1 MAQPTREDTD
11 RVDARGRRRSQPRLT
26 HRLLVRLVIAL
37 GVLSVLGMV
46 VLSFA
51 GGAARPDPDA
61 ASESSALVD
70 ATLVEVTPVAGDDL
84 SGLPPGAVEVDV
96 TARLEETGELVTFR
110 MVDDT
115 GDTFQPGQRVK
126 LTAFS
131 TPGQPVT
138 YGISDFQRGRPL
150 ALLTVLFVGAV
161 IGFGR
166 LQGARALIGLVV
178 TAVVV
183 VGFLVPTVLEGASPV
198 ATALTA
204 SLGIMIATLY
214 LSHGVSPKTTAAA
227 VGTAAALLLT
237 GLLAALFVGASNITG
252 MSSEEARLANLEAGG
267 LSLRGLLLAGI
278 ILGGLGVLDDVTV
291 SQSSTVFALYRADPD
306 TTFGALTRRA
316 LTVGRD
322 HIAATVNT
330 LFLAYAGASL
340 PLLILFATG
349 IDPLGT
355 VLTSEIV
362 AVEVVRTLVGSVGL
376 IAAVPLTTA
385 LAAALALGDPEA
397 AEAAEPGVA
406 GPDAPPGRAPRPPE
420 PRPRHSAEE
429 DEEWV
434 ERLRDANRRAPG
446 PGSAPD
452 PGFGPGSRPPR
463 PQGPA
468 GHTG

>member
-1 MAQPTREDTD
+1 MK
-11 RVDARGRRRSQPRLT
+11 RSQPRLT
-26 HRLLVRLVIAL
+26 HRLLVKAVVAL

-46 VLSFA
+46 VLSFV
-51 GGAARPDPDA
+51 GGASGPQVS
-61 ASESSALVD
+61 SESSALVD
-70 ATLVEVTPVAGDDL
+70 ATLVEVTPVEGGDV
-84 SGLPPGAVEVDV
+84 SGLPPGAIEVDV
-96 TARLEETGELVTFR
+96 TARLEDSGELVTFR

-115 GDTFQPGQRVK
+115 GDTFRPGQRVK
-126 LTAFS
+126 LAAFA

-138 YGISDFQRGRPL
+138 YGITDFQRGRPL
-150 ALLTVLFVGAV
+150 ALLAVLFIGAV
-161 IGFGR
+161 VGLAR
-166 LQGARALIGLVV
+166 LQGARALLGLGI

-183 VGFLVPTVLEGASPV
+183 VGFLVPTVLDGASPV
-198 ATALTA
+198 LSALTA
-204 SLGIMIATLY
+204 SVGIMIVTLY
-214 LSHGVSPKTTAAA
+214 LSHGASPKTTAAA

-237 GLLAALFVGASNITG
+237 GLLAALFVGAANITG
-252 MSSEEARLANLEAGG
+252 LSSEEARLANLEAGG

-291 SQSSTVFALYRADPD
+291 SQSSTVFALYRANPD

-316 LTVGRD
+316 LSVGRD

-385 LAAALALGDPEA
+385 LAAALALGDPSA
-397 AEAAEPGVA
+397 AKGSEG
-406 GPDAPPGRAPRPPE
+406 GRSSPGRAPRPAE
-420 PRPRHSAEE
+420 ARPRVHAEE
-429 DEEWV
+429 DDWV
-434 ERLRDANRRAPG
+434 DRLRDAKRRVPA
-446 PGSAPD
+446 SD
-452 PGFGPGSRPPR
+452 PEPVPPPLR
-463 PQGPA
+463 PQGPS
-468 GHTG
+468 GDTG

>member
-1 MAQPTREDTD
+1 M
-11 RVDARGRRRSQPRLT
+11 
-26 HRLLVRLVIAL
+26 LVQVVVAL

-51 GGAARPDPDA
+51 GGTTRPEPDTS
-61 ASESSALVD
+61 SESSALVD
-70 ATLVEVTPVAGDDL
+70 ATLVEVELVQSDDL

-115 GDTFQPGQRVK
+115 GDTFRPGQRVK

-138 YGISDFQRGRPL
+138 YGIQDFQRGLPL
-150 ALLTVLFVGAV
+150 TLLAVLFVGAV

-166 LQGARALIGLVV
+166 LQGARALLGLVI

-183 VGFLVPTVLEGASPV
+183 VSFLVPTVLDGASPV
-198 ATALTA
+198 LSALTA
-204 SLGIMIATLY
+204 SVAIMIVTLY

-227 VGTAAALLLT
+227 VGTAGALLLT
-237 GLLAALFVGASNITG
+237 GLLAAAFVGAANITG
-252 MSSEEARLANLEAGG
+252 LSSEEARLANLEAGG

-291 SQSSTVFALYRADPD
+291 SQSSTVFALYRANPD

-316 LTVGRD
+316 LSVGRD

-362 AVEVVRTLVGSVGL
+362 AVEVVRTLVGSIGL

-385 LAAALALGDPEA
+385 LAAALAMGDPTA
-397 AEAAEPGVA
+397 VKA
-406 GPDAPPGRAPRPPE
+406 GETEAPPPSRAPRPAE
-420 PRPRHSAEE
+420 ARPRRLAE
-429 DEEWV
+429 DHDWV
-434 ERLRDANRRAPG
+434 DRLRDAKRRV
-446 PGSAPD
+446 PGSQPD
-452 PGFGPGSRPPR
+452 SSPPPR
-463 PQGPA
+463 EPQGPP
-468 GHTG
+468 GPTG

>member
-1 MAQPTREDTD
+1 MAQPTRGDTG
-11 RVDARGRRRSQPRLT
+11 RTDARGRRRSQPRLT

-51 GGAARPDPDA
+51 GGAARSDPDA

-115 GDTFQPGQRVK
+115 GDTFQRGQRVK

-131 TPGQPVT
+131 APGQPVT

-166 LQGARALIGLVV
+166 LQGTRALVGLAV

-183 VGFLVPTVLEGASPV
+183 VGFLVPTVLDGASPV

-204 SLGIMIATLY
+204 SLGIMITTLY

-362 AVEVVRTLVGSVGL
+362 AVEVVRTLVGSIGL

-385 LAAALALGDPEA
+385 LAAALALSDPEA
-397 AEAAEPGVA
+397 AEVAEPE
-406 GPDAPPGRAPRPPE
+406 APPRRAPRPSE
-420 PRPRHSAEE
+420 PRPRDSAE

-434 ERLRDANRRAPG
+434 DRLRDRNRRVPGRVSG
-446 PGSAPD
+446 PGS
-452 PGFGPGSRPPR
+452 GLGPGSRPPP
-463 PQGPA
+463 PQGPS